1 MDDPIRT
8 SFDGRTGVARLYLDR
23 PGQRNPLS
31 TSMMRAVTAALQG
44 FGKDEAVRVVVLSAS
59 GPVFSAG
66 HDLSEMIGR
75 TLEEER
81 EIFEVCTEMMD
92 TVQSI
97 PQPVIAAVQGPA
109 IAAGCQLAASCDLVV
124 ASSTAVFGTPGGRIG
139 LFCSTPMVALS
150 RAVGRKRA
158 MQMLLTGETVDAA
171 TAADWGLVNIVVA
184 RSNWTFVQMSWPS
197 ASPSPAPSRW
207 RSASSV
213 LPPDRSAPARGV
225 RTMSRTMADNAVTC
239 DAQEGMSAFLAKRKP
254 EWTANETNP
263 PVSRHAGPT
272 WRARNPIAF

>member
-8 SFDGRTGVARLYLDR
+8 SFDDRTGVARLYLDR
-23 PGQRNPLS
+23 PDQRNPLS
-31 TSMMRAVTAALQG
+31 TSMMRAVTAALQD
-44 FGKDEAVRVVVLSAS
+44 FGKDEAVRVVVLSAA

-81 EIFEVCTEMMD
+81 EVFEICTEMMD

-124 ASSTAVFGTPGGRIG
+124 ASSTAVFGTPGVRIG
-139 LFCSTPMVALS
+139 LFCSTPMVALT

-184 RSNWTFVQMSWPS
+184 PEQ
-197 ASPSPAPSRW
+197 
-207 RSASSV
+207 
-213 LPPDRSAPARGV
+213 LDV
-225 RTMSRTMADNAVTC
+225 RTDELAARIAQSSPLTLAIGKQAFYRQIDLPQDEAYELMSRTMADNAVTC

-254 EWTANETNP
+254 EWT
-263 PVSRHAGPT
+263 GK
-272 WRARNPIAF
+272 

>member
-44 FGKDEAVRVVVLSAS
+44 FGKDEAVRVVVLSAA

-92 TVQSI
+92 TVQLI

-124 ASSTAVFGTPGGRIG
+124 ASSTAVFGTPGVRIG

-184 RSNWTFVQMSWPS
+184 PEQ
-197 ASPSPAPSRW
+197 
-207 RSASSV
+207 
-213 LPPDRSAPARGV
+213 LDV
-225 RTMSRTMADNAVTC
+225 RTDELAVRIAQSSPLTLAIGKQAFYRQIDLPQHEAYELMSQTMADNAVTC

-254 EWTANETNP
+254 EWT
-263 PVSRHAGPT
+263 GK
-272 WRARNPIAF
+272 

>member
-44 FGKDEAVRVVVLSAS
+44 FGKDEAVRVVVLSAA

-124 ASSTAVFGTPGGRIG
+124 ASSTAVFGTPGVRIG

-184 RSNWTFVQMSWPS
+184 PEQ
-197 ASPSPAPSRW
+197 
-207 RSASSV
+207 
-213 LPPDRSAPARGV
+213 LDV
-225 RTMSRTMADNAVTC
+225 RTDELAVRIAQSSPLTLAIGKQAFYRQIDLPQHEACELMSRTMADNAVTC

-254 EWTANETNP
+254 EWT
-263 PVSRHAGPT
+263 GK
-272 WRARNPIAF
+272 